1 MEKNKTVE
9 GYLAKRTE
17 EQVAQLN
24 VLRSILQ
31 RTVLEEGVKWGAPV
45 YMLKGK
51 NVVGMAAFKS
61 YVGLWF
67 HNGVYLKDEAQKLIN
82 AQEDVT
88 KALRQWR
95 FTSLE
100 EIQEHEDLIHAYILE
115 AIENQKAGKE
125 LKPKK
130 TALVIPELLQKEL
143 NTNAQL
149 NTQYKSLTPYKQKEY
164 AEYISSAK
172 REATQQSRLEKV
184 IPMILE
190 GKGLNDRYRTS

>member
-9 GYLAKRTE
+9 AYLAKRNP
-17 EQVAQLN
+17 EQVAQLEA
-24 VLRSILQ
+24 LRAILQ
-31 RTVLEEGVKWGAPV
+31 RTELEEGVKWGIPI

-51 NVVGMAAFKS
+51 NVVGIAAFKS

-67 HNGVYLKDEAQKLIN
+67 YNGVYLKDEAKKLIN

-100 EIQEHEDLIHAYILE
+100 EILADQDLLHAYILE
-115 AIENQKAGKE
+115 AIENQKAGKI
-125 LKPKK
+125 LKPQKS
-130 TALVIPELLQKEL
+130 TLSIPTLLANALKE
-143 NTNAQL
+143 NTQL
-149 NTQYKSLTPYKQKEY
+149 NAQYKSLTPFKQKEY
-164 AEYISSAK
+164 ADYISTAK

-190 GKGLNDRYRTS
+190 GKGLNDRYRN